1 MVLIMCTPKLT
12 TDNNFNGLCNV
23 LDEHAT
29 LEVMVELMVH
39 KMELIANVHKSLLEN
54 VEHVQ
59 KKQQEVYA
67 TRKGLQIFDG
77 FEKNKVKMCKPSK
90 KKSLVHN
97 QEGPYIFV
105 DYKNGKG
112 PHMLD
117 HGSRICV
124 VKDLNEQHWER
135 AKRDLQLYHSAN

>member
-1 MVLIMCTPKLT
+1 MCTPKLT

-59 KKQQEVYA
+59 KKQ
-67 TRKGLQIFDG
+67 
-77 FEKNKVKMCKPSK
+77 
-90 KKSLVHN
+90 
-97 QEGPYIFV
+97 
-105 DYKNGKG
+105 
-112 PHMLD
+112 
-117 HGSRICV
+117 
-124 VKDLNEQHWER
+124 
-135 AKRDLQLYHSAN
+135 